1 MQVSSCISSNSLC
14 ATKRIAISDN
24 FMVFGKLQKDNE
36 LHESKDLSY
45 GFQYSNCCMKL
56 GLMKRKWQDQDYY
69 SWYANPDEAFK
80 ALQRG
85 TNPEL
90 ERDNIYIF
98 FELKDI
104 GRIGKQVSEAISS
117 TVLE

>member
-1 MQVSSCISSNSLC
+1 
-14 ATKRIAISDN
+14 
-24 FMVFGKLQKDNE
+24 
-36 LHESKDLSY
+36 
-45 GFQYSNCCMKL
+45 MKV

-69 SWYANPDEAFK
+69 AWYTNQEEAFK

-85 TNPEL
+85 INPEL
-90 ERDNIYIF
+90 QRDNIYIF

-104 GRIGKQVSEAISS
+104 GRIGKQISEVISS